1 MNFKSHWLQQTRGV
15 HLKMLCIT
23 AEKSQR
29 NYFSTWTLFPVS
41 DSLTHSPPA
50 LTLFGEMMTG
60 RFNKSIEYLA
70 SRYSRALAD
79 STCRVK
85 QRTRK
90 IIKDWVKLMID
101 CSSVSRCLKIF
112 LDSLDAAVRILGGRK
127 STSSVDRLQVRLLLF
142 SPRQHRFINSLSFLY
157 GKSTKKP
164 SVALQHGFPPF
175 LENIKFSRSFDFFG
189 KIEVLV
195 LNSLFPA

>member
-1 MNFKSHWLQQTRGV
+1 MLQVGQWLQKPCEKSKVERLSCAAIIKSEPRNSRTFLCYPLSVLISFFQWLFGPWTSKAIGFSRQEGYI
-15 HLKMLCIT
+15 LKMLCIT

-29 NYFSTWTLFPVS
+29 NYFSTWPLFPVS

-50 LTLFGEMMTG
+50 LTLFGEMVTG

-90 IIKDWVKLMID
+90 
-101 CSSVSRCLKIF
+101 KI
-112 LDSLDAAVRILGGRK
+112 
-127 STSSVDRLQVRLLLF
+127 
-142 SPRQHRFINSLSFLY
+142 
-157 GKSTKKP
+157 
-164 SVALQHGFPPF
+164 
-175 LENIKFSRSFDFFG
+175 
-189 KIEVLV
+189 
-195 LNSLFPA
+195 